1 MLLTGKK
8 RRLIAKYAYLETLII
23 VGLYLAIG
31 YWIDPQD
38 ICLMESSISFLTIL
52 LAVVTLFHGVASGL
66 LAVMLIGVA
75 MKFGYTEFSYQAFLA
90 LLVLV
95 LIFGE
100 FHYYWKRTISQ
111 HQTEAI
117 FTRQK
122 LEEMSKAFYMLKISH
137 DQIERSYIVKPM
149 SIRNSIRLV
158 KEEYNNGERER
169 FYHYFIQMLKEN
181 FSVNKA
187 ILVKLLPDGKYEI
200 LASSQEDE
208 PFDSKDLMVE
218 SALKK
223 KTPIYV
229 SSSDRYSASR
239 YLAVL
244 PAIVNDKVIGLLAIE
259 SMPFMSFNKDALVSI
274 TVLTGYIF
282 NEAHKL
288 FVLQKIKGF
297 LPEFQENLR
306 FETHRLK
313 LIHQNYGV
321 ESTLLVFRSRDRL
334 AMHQLKDTIYRN
346 RRSLDIVDDVR
357 FDGVDTI
364 VALFPFADISA
375 VEGFLERIGKHI
387 DLTDGSGTVEVGRFL
402 MSQLDL
408 ALNFIYLERQ

>member
-8 RRLIAKYAYLETLII
+8 RRLIAKYAYLETVII

-38 ICLMESSISFLTIL
+38 ICLLESSISFVTIL
-52 LAVVTLFHGVASGL
+52 LAVVTLFHGVTSGL

-75 MKFGYTEFSYQAFLA
+75 MKLGYTEFDYQTFLA

-95 LIFGE
+95 LVFGE
-100 FHYYWKRTISQ
+100 FHYYWKRAISQ

-149 SIRNSIRLV
+149 SIRNSVRLV
-158 KEEYNNGERER
+158 KQEFNEGKQER

-181 FSVNKA
+181 FSVKRA
-187 ILVKLLPDGKYEI
+187 TLIKLLPDEKYEI
-200 LASSQEDE
+200 LASTQENDS
-208 PFDSKDLMVE
+208 FDPKDLMVKSVIE
-218 SALKK
+218 KK
-223 KTPIYV
+223 APIYV
-229 SSSDRYSASR
+229 SSSDRYSVSR
-239 YLAVL
+239 YVAVL

-259 SMPFMSFNKDALVSI
+259 SMPFMAFNKDSLISI

-288 FVLQKIKGF
+288 FVLQKIKDF
-297 LPEFQENLR
+297 LPEFRENLR
-306 FETHRLK
+306 FEVHRLR
-313 LIHQNYGV
+313 LIYQNHGV

-334 AMHQLKDTIYRN
+334 AMHQLNDTIQRN
-346 RRSLDIVDDVR
+346 RRLLDIADDAQL
-357 FDGVDTI
+357 DGVDTI

-375 VEGFLERIGKHI
+375 VDGFLKRIGKHI
-387 DLTDGSGTVEVGRFL
+387 DLTDESGTIQVGRFL

-408 ALNFIYLERQ
+408 ALDFIYPEKP

>member
-375 VEGFLERIGKHI
+375 VEGFLERIGRHI